1 MVGGQTGGRKSEKN
15 YFYGKKNMRQLIL
28 TSLLLLGFALA
39 AQTPFKHDLTT
50 PKFPWTGN
58 AFDNAGDQF
67 QFAIVSDRTGGH
79 RPGVFGYAL
88 KKLNRMHPEFV
99 MSVGDLIEGYTTDQA
114 ILDQQWAEFDSI
126 LNHLDTRFFALPG
139 NHDISNDVMRQRWLE
154 RYGRSYYHFRYKDVL
169 FLAFDSNDG
178 DGVMFS
184 KAQLDYFKQV
194 LAQNQD
200 VRWTMLFMH
209 HPIWN
214 YRDFNGFSEI
224 EDILKN
230 RPYTVFAGHN
240 HRYFKTI
247 RQERN
252 YYILASTGGGSQLR
266 GPRLGEF
273 DHVTWVTLTDKGPDL
288 LHLQLSGLVEDDVLT
303 DNNVALATILTQA
316 SRIEHLT
323 LKGNADKDNI
333 LLRFSNQFDPASF
346 GRNAVVNPDNEEFLR
361 KELLVEGRFYHNH
374 HLLPN
379 PHSFSMVVPVDS
391 VAQLAIEVERVAGVN
406 PEDIDNLELEYTVS
420 FEGTFLAP
428 PYRLSGVKTID
439 FDYPATG
446 LILTDQDIFLDQHTV
461 HINAGFPDA
470 VVRYTLDGSEPGP
483 TSPIYTQPIQLSE
496 TTTVKARYF
505 SADNLSASTVVS
517 KIYKKSTPLPP
528 ANIKPKSLQ
537 KGLRYTY
544 YEGEFTNKVPD
555 FSLLSPKDQGIALDG
570 DPGLIAE
577 KNNQQKDF
585 FAIQFEGFIEIPED
599 GVYTFYTYSDDGS
612 LLYLHDQLVVDNDG
626 SHSARLK
633 SGYIALKKGFVPI
646 RIGYF
651 EHFLGETLRIGL
663 VGSDGSRKE
672 ISFAELWHKK

>member
-1 MVGGQTGGRKSEKN
+1 
-15 YFYGKKNMRQLIL
+15 MRQL
-28 TSLLLLGFALA
+28 SLLMLFFWGFTLS
-39 AQTPFKHDLTT
+39 AQTPFQHKLETT
-50 PKFPWTGN
+50 KLPWTN
-58 AFDNAGDQF
+58 KSFDNADGQF

-99 MSVGDLIEGYTTDQA
+99 MSVGDLIEGYSTDPR
-114 ILDQQWAEFDSI
+114 ILDEQWMEFDSI

-154 RYGRSYYHFRYKDVL
+154 RYGSSYYHFRYKDVL

-184 KAQLDYFKQV
+184 RQQLDYFKQV
-194 LAQNQD
+194 LTENQD
-200 VRWTMLFMH
+200 VRWTLLFMH

-214 YRDFNGFSEI
+214 YRDFNGFTEI
-224 EDILKN
+224 EDLLKD

-266 GPRLGEF
+266 GARMGEF

-288 LHLQLSGLVEDDVLT
+288 LHLQLGGLIEDDVLT
-303 DNNVALATILTQA
+303 DNNVALSTILAQA
-316 SRIEHLT
+316 ARIEHLT
-323 LKGNADKDNI
+323 LKGKDNQDKI
-333 LLRFSNQFDPASF
+333 LLRFSNQFDPGSF
-346 GRNAVVNPDNEEFLR
+346 GRNAVVNPDNTEFLR

-374 HLLPN
+374 HLQAQ
-379 PHSFSMVVPVDS
+379 PHTFSVKVPVDE
-391 VAQLAIEVERVAGVN
+391 VVQLAIDVERLAGIA
-406 PEDIDNLELEYTVS
+406 PDDIDNLELEYTVS
-420 FEGTFLAP
+420 FEGEFLAP
-428 PYRLSGVKTID
+428 PYRLSGVKTMD
-439 FDYPATG
+439 FSYPATG
-446 LILTDQDIFLDQHTV
+446 LILTEQDVFLNQHTV
-461 HINAGFPDA
+461 NIHASFPDA
-470 VVRYTLDGSEPGP
+470 IVRYTLDSTDPGP
-483 TSPIYTQPIQLSE
+483 ESPVYDQPLALNE

-505 SADNLSASTVVS
+505 SADNAAASAIVT
-517 KIYKKSTPLPP
+517 KTYKKSTPLPATP
-528 ANIKPKSLQ
+528 IKPKQLQ
-537 KGLRYTY
+537 KGLRYSY
-544 YEGEFTNKVPD
+544 YEGNFSDRVPD
-555 FSLLSPKDQGIALDG
+555 FTQLSPKDQGIALDS

-585 FAIQFEGFIEIPED
+585 FAIKYEGFIEIPED

-626 SHSARLK
+626 SHSARYK
-633 SGYIALKKGFVPI
+633 SGYIALQKGFVPI
-646 RIGYF
+646 KIGYF
-651 EHFLGETLRIGL
+651 EHFLGETLRVGL
-663 VGSDGSRKE
+663 IDADGKRKE